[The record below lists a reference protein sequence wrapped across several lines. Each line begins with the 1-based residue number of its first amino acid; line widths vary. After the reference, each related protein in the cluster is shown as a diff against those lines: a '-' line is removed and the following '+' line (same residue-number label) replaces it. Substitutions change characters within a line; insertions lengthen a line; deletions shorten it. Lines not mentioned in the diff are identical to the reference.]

1 MTQRQR
7 TRPQAII
14 FDFDYTLADSSAG
27 IIDCI
32 QTAQTDMGLLLSTA
46 EQIRRTIGLS
56 VPEILTTL
64 SGRQHSH
71 RVDEFRQ
78 RFQARADQVM
88 ADNTTIYEGV
98 PSMLRALAGHGIHS
112 AIASTKF
119 RYRIEQILQRDG
131 LADLVHT
138 VIGAE
143 DVTLHKPDP
152 ACLLK
157 ALEKLAVNAR
167 DAFYVGD
174 SLPDAEAAKRAS
186 IDFVA
191 VLSGTTRSAEF
202 ASFGPVAVLDDVS
215 ALTGWMTTMNGRG
228 SQQDH
233 D

>member
-7 TRPQAII
+7 PRPQAII
-14 FDFDYTLADSSAG
+14 FDFDYTLADSSVG

-32 QTAQTDMGLLLSTA
+32 QTAQTAMGLSLSTA

-64 SGRQHSH
+64 SGKEHSP

-88 ADNTTIYEGV
+88 AENTAIYDGV
-98 PSMLRALAGHGIHS
+98 PSMLRFLACNGIRS

-119 RYRIEQILQRDG
+119 RYRIEQILQREG
-131 LADLVHT
+131 LSDLVHT

-143 DVTLHKPDP
+143 DVVQHKPDP

-157 ALEKLAVNAR
+157 ALERLTVNAR
-167 DAFYVGD
+167 DVLYVGD
-174 SLPDAEAAKRAS
+174 SLPDAEAAMRAS

-191 VLSGTTRSAEF
+191 VLSGTTRSDEF
-202 ASFGPVAVLDDVS
+202 APFGPVTGLDDVS
-215 ALTGWMTTMNGRG
+215 ALSGWLTTMHDLG